1 MSIKSVK
8 IEMVK
13 ASGNVADAD
22 KQGKVEYKPMATI
35 TYNEEEKTT
44 KQILLDNKLVDKN
57 YFKCWDVGQSFFI
70 GTTDDS
76 YIVYDEDG
84 NRTASLEI
92 EYTGKI
98 IQVDADSFACLLEDW
113 IKLYDIN
120 GFAFAGRLLDRDEIE
135 ALNS

>member
-8 IEMVK
+8 IEMIK
-13 ASGNVADAD
+13 ADGNVVDAE
-22 KQGKVEYKPMATI
+22 KQGKVEYQPIATI

-44 KQILLDNKLVDKN
+44 KHVFLDNKLIDKD
-57 YFKCWDVGQSFFI
+57 YFKCWDVGPSFFI

-84 NRTASLEI
+84 NRTANLKI
-92 EYTGKI
+92 EYTGEI
-98 IQVDADSFACLLEDW
+98 IQVNEDSFVCLREDW
-113 IKLYDIN
+113 LNLYEIN
-120 GFAFAGRLLDRDEIE
+120 GFAFAGRLLAKDELE

>member
-8 IEMVK
+8 IEMIK
-13 ASGNVADAD
+13 ADGNVVDAE
-22 KQGKVEYKPMATI
+22 KQGKVEYQPIATI

-44 KQILLDNKLVDKN
+44 KHVFLDNKLVDKD
-57 YFKCWDVGQSFFI
+57 YFKCWDVGSSFFI

-120 GFAFAGRLLDRDEIE
+120 GFAFAGRLLAKDEIE

>member
-44 KQILLDNKLVDKN
+44 KQIFLDNKLVDKN
-57 YFKCWDVGQSFFI
+57 YFKCWDVGQSFLSGLLMI
-70 GTTDDS
+70 LILYMMKT
-76 YIVYDEDG
+76 
-84 NRTASLEI
+84 EI
-92 EYTGKI
+92 EQ
-98 IQVDADSFACLLEDW
+98 QV
-113 IKLYDIN
+113 
-120 GFAFAGRLLDRDEIE
+120 
-135 ALNS
+135 